1 MNTRLFPYIS
11 IFITA
16 QHILQYLAE
25 SAPDRIQDLL
35 NNGNIYLYLSRLNR
49 KATIAVENQI
59 EQWKKTE
66 TDYLLAIK
74 NKDFML
80 QVGLFENMKARAE
93 ELIFPAI
100 VYA

>member
-1 MNTRLFPYIS
+1 M
-11 IFITA
+11 
-16 QHILQYLAE
+16 
-25 SAPDRIQDLL
+25 
-35 NNGNIYLYLSRLNR
+35 YLSRLNR